1 MSKTFIQHCVTFRS
15 PGTMFDEYTTR
26 PIASWDPAIAVGMA
40 EEIVERYGAKP
51 YAFEFSTALCA
62 EPVADG
68 FGGTLK
74 VEPKTTRT
82 SGLHYIKGVLLTYDD
97 VIARGLTDKEQY
109 EKDWA
114 LRGNMSSADRCIACV
129 TKNSYMHHGNFGLH
143 DCIVDATGAII
154 ERGDDPKWA
163 AVRQARTDANVRE
176 KADAKAEYAKKLE
189 QRLLENDG
197 A

>member
-1 MSKTFIQHCVTFRS
+1 MSTFIQHCVTFRS

-97 VIARGLTDKEQY
+97 VIARGLTDKKQY

-129 TKNSYMHHGNFGLH
+129 TKNSYMHHGNFGLT
-143 DCIVDATGAII
+143 IASSMRPALSSSAATTPSG
-154 ERGDDPKWA
+154 PPS
-163 AVRQARTDANVRE
+163 ARRAPTPTC
-176 KADAKAEYAKKLE
+176 AKRRTRRPNTQKLE